1 MLEWITTGGD
11 RRRPEQAGPAPVGR
25 RVVHGGGGKIPRPV
39 QGLTRLLPTTY
50 GVDEQVD
57 WAAAE
62 ARWGARFPTDYM
74 AFMGIYGEGCVDD
87 VITVRRPLPS
97 DPVGRGRAQDAMAE
111 ETGRVRE
118 VWRTEADEVWAD
130 PVGTDLHLDPG
141 ALRAWGATTGADIL
155 CWLTTDE
162 DPDRWPVVVCGRH
175 TVPTFALYRFGMAE
189 FLRRLLAGGFDSVP
203 ISVVGTVSRPPHG
216 FVSGTVQRARRR
228 AGLDP
233 WTGQRR
239 ARDAEPRLF

>member
-1 MLEWITTGGD
+1 M
-11 RRRPEQAGPAPVGR
+11 PAPLEA
-25 RVVHGGGGKIPRPV
+25 
-39 QGLTRLLPTTY
+39 LTLLLPMTY

-62 ARWGARFPTDYM
+62 ARWGAGFPSDYK
-74 AFMGIYGEGCVDD
+74 AFMAAYGEGSVDD
-87 VITVRRPLPS
+87 AIVVHRPLPLS
-97 DPVGRGRAQDAMAE
+97 ACDGGRARADAMAD
-111 ETGRVRE
+111 ETDAVRQ

-130 PVGTDLHLDPG
+130 PAGPDLELDPD
-141 ALRAWGATTGADIL
+141 ALLAWGVTTGADIL

-189 FLRRLLAGGFDSVP
+189 FLRRLLAGGFDGVP
-203 ISVVGTVSRPPHG
+203 ISVSGVVSRPPHD
-216 FVSGTVQRARRR
+216 FVSRTVQRARRK

-233 WTGQRR
+233 WTGER
-239 ARDAEPRLF
+239 AGERTGG